1 MNRLTKALMAS
12 VAALCLA
19 VAVAACGSDN
29 KSSSSSSSSGKLIK
43 KDPANASTTITVG
56 SKNFPEQF
64 VLGNIY
70 AQALQAA
77 GFKVKKQL
85 NIGSEVVA
93 FKALRQ
99 GKIDAYPEYTGTAL
113 TALLGV
119 KVADVPKQPDAAY
132 NEVVT
137 KAKKEG
143 LTAFPRSPFENTY
156 RLGLLKAN
164 ATKLGLK
171 KSSDLKGKSQK
182 LSITGYPECR
192 QRIDCLIGVEK
203 AYGKFK
209 KFVGSQETYQV
220 LDSKDADVGFL
231 FTTDAQLSTGKYTTL
246 ADDKKV
252 FPPYNITLLMRD
264 KQAKALGPKG
274 KALIE
279 AIQKPLTNKVM
290 VELNSRVVLDKQ
302 KPEKVAAEYL
312 KAEGFTK

>member
-1 MNRLTKALMAS
+1 MAS
-12 VAALCLA
+12 LAALCLA
-19 VAVAACGSDN
+19 VVVAACGSDDK
-29 KSSSSSSSSGKLIK
+29 KSSSSSSSSGSGGKVIK
-43 KDPANASTTITVG
+43 KDPANAKTTITVG

-93 FKALRQ
+93 FKALKQ

-119 KVADVPKQPDAAY
+119 KVTKVPKEPDAAY

-182 LSITGYPECR
+182 LKITGYPECR
-192 QRIDCLIGVEK
+192 QRIDCLLGVEK
-203 AYGKFK
+203 AYGKFG
-209 KFVGSQETYQV
+209 KFVGSNETYQV
-220 LDSKDADVGFL
+220 LDNKDADVGFV

-279 AIQKPLTNKVM
+279 SIQKPLTNKVM

-302 KPEKVAAEYL
+302 KPEKVAADYL